1 MFKIQMALVDHKDF
15 ASLKHDVSQLQQTA
29 TLLSQTQSDRG
40 GDLIK
45 LKIELADLS
54 KLNKDV
60 GELKI
65 NGKEVAEAKT

>member
-1 MFKIQMALVDHKDF
+1 
-15 ASLKHDVSQLQQTA
+15 
-29 TLLSQTQSDRG
+29 
-40 GDLIK
+40 LIK

>member
-1 MFKIQMALVDHKDF
+1 MFKIQMALVDQKDF
-15 ASLKHDVSQLQQTA
+15 ASLKYDVSQLQQTT
-29 TLLSQTQSDRG
+29 TLLSQAQTDRG